1 MTDQPFSDWSSGA
14 EQYILPTKICGVNQ
28 LKIIKYNHL
37 IASLLIFHNCHSMT
51 PALKELQ
58 SESMVITTEI
68 LRALSSYRQHLNRF
82 GVLELREREV
92 IPVEYDIRLYTHLL

>member
-1 MTDQPFSDWSSGA
+1 MPAKETDLAKSRLA
-14 EQYILPTKICGVNQ
+14 EVFNE
-28 LKIIKYNHL
+28 IKD
-37 IASLLIFHNCHSMT
+37 
-51 PALKELQ
+51 LQ

-92 IPVEYDIRLYTHLL
+92 IPVDYDIRL